1 MPVMRSGIPTLR
13 GGPLSTAVGTGL
25 MPHQVNPGGG
35 YGLAAMAERI
45 EGLRYPGI
53 LSSFQS
59 EAAQERMMGE
69 RFPMPYQAV
78 RAELNPIR
86 EYPDSHFPPMYRA
99 RQLGG
104 QRRTMWGDFA
114 RDQELFDSDV
124 SSEARHTVLAPVRHS
139 RDRFDGYEGEEN
151 RQTSGRLSTVGESF
165 NASIPR
171 ARPNLVLEIVGNG
184 MALMTV
190 EAGQAMG
197 GAVLTRQFVLGNG
210 FTAGFELGNYSSV
223 LVRVDSLDANIR
235 VQWSFTNQLLLASDR
250 NLYLPQYLVGGV
262 EVPVPSGA
270 FAVIPAL
277 GAPGWQWRTTQG
289 FVGVFGGAGIA
300 IQANVL
306 NHVMGGWATPP
317 AGSDNQV
324 LWVLRPF

>member
-13 GGPLSTAVGTGL
+13 GGPLSTSVATGL

-35 YGLAAMAERI
+35 YGLAALAERI

-69 RFPMPYQAV
+69 RFPAPYQAA

-104 QRRTMWGDFA
+104 MRRTMWGDFA
-114 RDQELFDSDV
+114 LDQQLFDSDV
-124 SSEARHTVLAPVRHS
+124 SSEARHTALAPVRHP
-139 RDRFDGYEGEEN
+139 RDRFEGYEGEEN

-165 NASIPR
+165 NTSIPR

-184 MALMTV
+184 MALVTV

-250 NLYLPQYLVGGV
+250 SLYLPQFLNANV
-262 EVPVPSGA
+262 EVPVPVGA
-270 FAVIPAL
+270 FEIIPAT
-277 GAPGWQWRTTQG
+277 GDGVWQWRTTQG
-289 FVGVFGGAGIA
+289 FVGTFGGGGGMAV
-300 IQANVL
+300 QSNVRNPVL
-306 NHVMGGWATPP
+306 GGWATPS
-317 AGSDNQV
+317 GNNQV